1 MRESDAALAYKTH
14 GFVTLRSQG
23 IELPTA
29 TLRAGC
35 DGQTDREGPEAID
48 TFGHS

>member
-29 TLRAGC
+29 TLRARC
-35 DGQTDREGPEAID
+35 DNQTAPVGPDRNCR
-48 TFGHS
+48 